1 MKKFVFRL
9 CFLSAMVYVVTGTVL
24 AIQSPKAKPN
34 PERIPI
40 PVEVLPVFDIPL
52 PWLSWMFVDPEVF
65 PEYFKPSQP
74 PSSTACYG
82 SSPPTIRSTNLPAF
96 CGERGIR
103 PQIIKQSKARY
114 TDEAREALIVGKVV
128 LAVEFLADGTIGEIR
143 VVRSLGYGLDEQA
156 IEAARQIKFHPAM
169 KDGEAMTYTSRVEFL
184 FQLP

>member
-9 CFLSAMVYVVTGTVL
+9 CFLSVVVCVATGTAF
-24 AIQSPKAKPN
+24 AIQSQKAKPN

-40 PVEVLPVFDIPL
+40 PVEVLPVFDIPR
-52 PWLSWMFVDPEVF
+52 PWLSWTFVDPEVF
-65 PEYFKPSQP
+65 PEHFKPSYP

-82 SSPPTIRSTNLPAF
+82 SSPPTVRSINSPAF

-103 PQIIKQSKARY
+103 LQIIRQSKARY
-114 TDEAREALIVGKVV
+114 TDEARKALIVGKVV
-128 LAVEFLADGTIGEIR
+128 LAVEFLTDGTIGEIR

-156 IEAARQIKFHPAM
+156 VEAARQIKFRPAM
-169 KDGEAMTYTSRVEFL
+169 KDGEAIPFTHRVEFS